1 MLHVHGHEPVKHFA
15 KSLFAT
21 FLGLLMALGLE
32 SWHQER
38 HRNHVARES
47 LESVL
52 QEVRADRDAL
62 ASLAA
67 KNRNLPENM
76 GRFIRL
82 LESLQDARQQHRAWV
97 PAKQSIDLTTFFD
110 PGKFRTAAWTM
121 ALANQSVQRFPK
133 AQAEDLATFY
143 NDLARLQAFLDQ
155 PVDFTPMDVISV
167 SDSEQVTLRR
177 LERLSPAELEHL
189 ISGMHTL
196 RIHFDLSNKMVTGM
210 NEELKALKN
219 LQ

>member
-1 MLHVHGHEPVKHFA
+1 VLHVHGHEPAKHFL

-21 FLGLLMALGLE
+21 FLGLLMALGME
-32 SWHQER
+32 SCHQER
-38 HRNHVARES
+38 HRNHVAREA

-52 QEVRADRDAL
+52 QEVKGNRAAL
-62 ASLAA
+62 TNLAA
-67 KNRNLPENM
+67 KNRDLPENM
-76 GRFIRL
+76 GRFIHM
-82 LESLQDARQQHRAWV
+82 LESLQDARQQHHSWV
-97 PAKQSIDLTTFFD
+97 PKNESIDLTITFD
-110 PGKFRTAAWTM
+110 SGRFRTAAWTM

-143 NDLARLQAFLDQ
+143 NDLARFQAFLDQ
-155 PVDFTPMDVISV
+155 PVDFTPMDAISV
-167 SDSEQVTLRR
+167 SDSEQMTLRR

-196 RIHFDLSNKMVTGM
+196 RSHFNLSNQWVAGI
-210 NEELKALKN
+210 NEELKALKS